1 MRRGYPGLCR
11 PRAEAEVGWCLG
23 AVPIQVAILRRQ
35 YGCRLRTPGRSA
47 GAGKSARYNGSMNAS
62 RSDVLILGG
71 GVIGLAC
78 ALYLLKGGAS
88 VRVLEQGTPGCG
100 SSHGNCG
107 TITPS
112 HAPPLTMPGVIG
124 LALRSMLSADAPLYL
139 DPRFDGPRLRW
150 LLGFARHCNWRD
162 FARATTAR
170 MAILQRSRQL
180 LTGLVRDEQLD
191 CEFVEEGDL
200 YVYRTVRKQAADQ
213 RDHVAVLERLGI
225 EVQRL
230 RGAEV
235 EAMEPALKPGV
246 VGGLF
251 HPGDARLRP
260 DRYSAELA
268 RRVTELGG
276 VIETGARIED
286 FTTADGRIRQV
297 HSSRG
302 TFEGERVL
310 LALGAWSPLLA
321 KKLDLRLPMQPGKG
335 YSLTYTR
342 PARVPRHA
350 LVLREPSVCVTTW
363 ASGYRLGSTME
374 FSGYAEGLNR
384 IRLDALRRGAAA
396 GLHEP
401 EGPELLEEWWGWRP
415 MSVDEVPIIGP
426 STRWSNLLLATA
438 HGMLG
443 VSMSTATGELVAA
456 MVGGTPPAIDPAAY
470 APARFGL

>member
-1 MRRGYPGLCR
+1 MD
-11 PRAEAEVGWCLG
+11 
-23 AVPIQVAILRRQ
+23 
-35 YGCRLRTPGRSA
+35 
-47 GAGKSARYNGSMNAS
+47 AS
-62 RSDVLILGG
+62 NSDILILGG
-71 GVIGLAC
+71 GVVGLSC
-78 ALYLLKGGAS
+78 ALYLLKAGAS

-112 HAPPLTMPGVIG
+112 HAPPLAMPGMIG
-124 LALRSMLSADAPLYL
+124 VALRSMLKAEAPLYL
-139 DPRFDGPRLRW
+139 NPRFDGPRLRW
-150 LLGFARHCNWRD
+150 LLGFARHCNWGD
-162 FARATTAR
+162 FERATVAR
-170 MAILQRSRQL
+170 SAILLRSRQL
-180 LTGLVRDEQLD
+180 LGELIRDDKLD
-191 CEFVEEGDL
+191 CEFTEEGQL
-200 YVYRTVRKQAADQ
+200 YVYRTAKKQADDERHHA
-213 RDHVAVLERLGI
+213 AVLDRLGI

-230 RGAEV
+230 RGDDV

-260 DRYSAELA
+260 DRFVAELA
-268 RRVTELGG
+268 RCVRELGG
-276 VIETGARIED
+276 VIETGARIES
-286 FTTADGRIRQV
+286 FTTDKGRISQV

-302 TFEGERVL
+302 AFLADRVV

-321 KKLDLRLPMQPGKG
+321 KALGLRLPMQPGKG
-335 YSLTYTR
+335 YSLTYSR
-342 PARVPRHA
+342 PERAPKHA
-350 LVLREPSVCVTTW
+350 LVLREASVCVTTW
-363 ASGYRLGSTME
+363 DSGYRLGSTME

-384 IRLDALRRGAAA
+384 TRIDALRRGAAN

-401 EGPELLEEWWGWRP
+401 EGPELQEEWWGWRP

-443 VSMSTATGELVAA
+443 VSMSAATGELIASMLGGPASPVDAA
-456 MVGGTPPAIDPAAY
+456 PF

>member
-1 MRRGYPGLCR
+1 
-11 PRAEAEVGWCLG
+11 
-23 AVPIQVAILRRQ
+23 
-35 YGCRLRTPGRSA
+35 
-47 GAGKSARYNGSMNAS
+47 MNAS

-78 ALYLLKGGAS
+78 ALYLLKAGVG
-88 VRVLEQGTPGCG
+88 VRILEQGTPGCG

-112 HAPPLTMPGVIG
+112 HAPPLAMPGVIG
-124 LALRSMLSADAPLYL
+124 LALRSMLTADAPLYL
-139 DPRFDGPRLRW
+139 NPRFDGPRLRW

-170 MAILQRSRQL
+170 AAILQRSRQL
-180 LTGLVRDEQLD
+180 LAELVRDEKLD
-191 CEFVEEGDL
+191 CEFSEAGVL
-200 YVYRTVRKQAADQ
+200 YVYRSLQKQAADQ

-225 EVQRL
+225 DVQRL
-230 RGAEV
+230 RGDEV

-246 VGGLF
+246 CGGLF

-260 DRYSAELA
+260 DRYAAELA

-286 FTTADGRIRQV
+286 FTTADGRITQV
-297 HSSRG
+297 HSSCG

-335 YSLTYTR
+335 YSLTYSR
-342 PARVPRHA
+342 PVRAPQHA
-350 LVLREPSVCVTTW
+350 LTLREAAVCVTTW

-374 FSGYAEGLNR
+374 FSGYSEGLNR
-384 IRLDALRRGAAA
+384 ARLDALRRGAAT
-396 GLHEP
+396 GLREP

-443 VSMSTATGELVAA
+443 VSMSAATGELVASMLA
-456 MVGGTPPAIDPAAY
+456 GMVPPIDAAPY